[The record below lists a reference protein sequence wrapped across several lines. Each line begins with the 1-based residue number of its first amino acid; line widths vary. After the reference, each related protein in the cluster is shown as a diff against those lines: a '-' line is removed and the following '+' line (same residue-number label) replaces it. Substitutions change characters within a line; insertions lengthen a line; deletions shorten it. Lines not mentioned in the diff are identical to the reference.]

1 MALAI
6 TVQTAFLCITGDEIL
21 ELNGK
26 SLHGLTHDEA
36 LKKFKVYAKM
46 HIHDFIAIYKIQ

>member
-1 MALAI
+1 MALVI

-46 HIHDFIAIYKIQ
+46 QIHDFIAIYKIQ